1 MVHPTIAEV
10 EEKYANLEDYLHDYV
25 DMLAYNT
32 KRRLMF
38 FYYVRNHG
46 ILLPGEDIYGDFP
59 SYSKWRVY
67 WMWKT
72 NLSSFSS

>member
-25 DMLAYNT
+25 DMLAY
-32 KRRLMF
+32 KAKKKFMF
-38 FYYVRNHG
+38 FHYVRWHG
-46 ILLPGEDIYGDFP
+46 IIFIDSDSNEAFP
-59 SYSKWRVY
+59 TYSKWRVY